1 MKQSNEKKQKTEIQ
15 KQPDQEISEDDN
27 TSLVAENEQE
37 E

>member
-1 MKQSNEKKQKTEIQ
+1 MKKFKKTEIQ

-27 TSLVAENEQE
+27 TSLVAQNEE